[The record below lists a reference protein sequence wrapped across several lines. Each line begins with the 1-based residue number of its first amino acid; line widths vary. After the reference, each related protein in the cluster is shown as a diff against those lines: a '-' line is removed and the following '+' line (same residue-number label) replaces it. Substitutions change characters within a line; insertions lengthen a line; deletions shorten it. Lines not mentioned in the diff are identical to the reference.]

1 MSEIQGPSPE
11 QMNVEAS
18 LPPKTEVSGFD
29 APAEAL
35 GLQNMNFTVRRNI
48 YDDNGNKQD
57 GFTEETGWFVQSAH
71 EIQDEEGNPI
81 MVARIRKN
89 APDPGQTQPG
99 TPYKDIL
106 ASELQSWQH
115 NEDEAD
121 IETVPREGLNRLKS
135 TMGAGRQ
142 DLEGSSPV
150 EEAKKYWYSPEEAAA
165 IDKSKYSQPEES
177 QDPAEQ
183 WWSQEQSQES
193 KELAA
198 HPEISAEVAEDV
210 GEVAVE
216 SSEIIEEPQEESA
229 LESNDAKS
237 QQPKNGNNEMN
248 VDQKPKENHD
258 SITEAR
264 AKVQEVLKKSGHEAP
279 EVTSGTEN
287 ENSTK
292 VDLKLNQKQ
301 LDMLQSITQDIQRMS
316 ENGAPQS
323 ELDYQV
329 GSMVNSV
336 LIETKRL
343 AEEGK
348 PEPGLELAVLS
359 LEFGAASHS
368 DRAFNEIG
376 KTLGKDERI
385 MFGMFA
391 NQLDGLKRQGIKDP
405 AEVTYH
411 LQKQIRNALDAVE
424 KQSSEFDKDTMR
436 MVIMGTA
443 LGAAVEF
450 KHKQAIFAEL
460 ESTFS
465 KQGH

>member
-1 MSEIQGPSPE
+1 
-11 QMNVEAS
+11 
-18 LPPKTEVSGFD
+18 
-29 APAEAL
+29 
-35 GLQNMNFTVRRNI
+35 
-48 YDDNGNKQD
+48 
-57 GFTEETGWFVQSAH
+57 
-71 EIQDEEGNPI
+71 

-121 IETVPREGLNRLKS
+121 IETVPRQELNRLKS

-142 DLEGSSPV
+142 DIEDSSSV

-165 IDKSKYSQPEES
+165 IDKSKYSQHNES

-183 WWSQEQSQES
+183 WWNQEQAQES
-193 KELAA
+193 KELEAN
-198 HPEISAEVAEDV
+198 PEISKEEAEDV
-210 GEVAVE
+210 GDVAVPQVVD
-216 SSEIIEEPQEESA
+216 SSFIDGDPRLGGAGERITTGTSIESA
-229 LESNDAKS
+229 KPNSQDAL
-237 QQPKNGNNEMN
+237 GNAQEKQTTKLNPDEVIEGDPRSAAVAEIN
-248 VDQKPKENHD
+248 SD
-258 SITEAR
+258 SISEAR
-264 AKVQEVLKKSGHEAP
+264 AKVQEVFKKSDHEAP
-279 EVTSGTEN
+279 EVNSSTET

-292 VDLKLNQKQ
+292 EDLKLNHKQ

-329 GSMVNSV
+329 GGMVNSV

-368 DRAFNEIG
+368 DRAFNEIA
-376 KTLGKDERI
+376 KTLGKDERR

-424 KQSSEFDKDTMR
+424 KESSEFDKDKMR

-450 KHKQAIFAEL
+450 KHKQVIFAEL